1 MIKLK
6 NLWKIALATMAMS
19 AMLVACDTSSDSG
32 NKSEED
38 SLGGVGVYSYTVN
51 IADISGA
58 WGGNSVSPA
67 FSVVLLNETTLAA
80 CSTAGDFKQATAAEP
95 EYQIGAFGNMKIA
108 DTSKTGDFK
117 VYGANPVNDEYQ
129 YYTGVT
135 ASIDDTSFVLTVDM
149 TKLVKTE
156 LKGLW
161 ADTGNGDEA
170 VMTADDLVDLA
181 GYKPY
186 VIALGTEAVDPTNR
200 VFGAWSADVMKMEEG
215 ATAPANPTAGAP
227 VMPKLSEMAFVCSN
241 FGNVAITFSGDVA
254 TAEITYALANNTWSE
269 SELTGIAF
277 GICNNEAWG
286 EKYTGA
292 AMTAFDTPV
301 AVKYNDSNNNTVAA
315 DILEEGKTYVL
326 TINAKDK
333 TVKVSAK

>member
-32 NKSEED
+32 NKSEEE

-80 CSTAGDFKQATAAEP
+80 CSAAGDFKQATAAEP
-95 EYQIGAFGNMKIA
+95 EYQIGAFGNMKIK
-108 DTSKTGDFK
+108 DTASAGNFA
-117 VYGANPVNDEYQ
+117 VYGQSAVDDVFQ
-129 YYTGVT
+129 YYNGIAATVT
-135 ASIDDTSFVLTVDM
+135 ADAVTLYVDM
-149 TKLVKTE
+149 TKLVKTD

-161 ADTGNGDEA
+161 KDTGNGDEA

-186 VIALGTEAVDPTNR
+186 VIALGTEAIDPDNKA
-200 VFGAWSADVMKMEEG
+200 FAAWSADVMKMEEN
-215 ATAPANPTAGAP
+215 ATFPAGDLKKDAPVVPSTASINCIVGSINSWAHTPMTDNTATFVAAGGDQFSFTNGGWDYRFADAVVTALDTEVELKEYSAGDPPHVTFADGVLTAGTEYT
-227 VMPKLSEMAFVCSN
+227 V
-241 FGNVAITFSGDVA
+241 TFIAVDKH
-254 TAEITYALANNTWSE
+254 TA
-269 SELTGIAF
+269 
-277 GICNNEAWG
+277 
-286 EKYTGA
+286 K
-292 AMTAFDTPV
+292 
-301 AVKYNDSNNNTVAA
+301 
-315 DILEEGKTYVL
+315 
-326 TINAKDK
+326 
-333 TVKVSAK
+333 VKVSAK